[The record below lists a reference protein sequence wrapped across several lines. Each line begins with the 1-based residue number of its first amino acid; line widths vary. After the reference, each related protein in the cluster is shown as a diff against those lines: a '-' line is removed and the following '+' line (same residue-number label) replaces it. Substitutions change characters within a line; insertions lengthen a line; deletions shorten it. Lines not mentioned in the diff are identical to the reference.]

1 MPGNRGKSEV
11 MKKQA
16 EYERT
21 LRARREAV
29 LASLVPPSETR
40 AHFGRLAD
48 DDQAQVLQHESVTL
62 ELNNL
67 DYGKLRM
74 IEEALDRLRIRGLR
88 PVPGLR
94 TGHPAETSESG
105 ALGALLRALPGRDG
119 RVSPRRVRRPA
130 LRRRRFRTLTPRSR
144 RS

>member
-1 MPGNRGKSEV
+1 MRGDGGKSEV

-29 LASLVPPSETR
+29 LASLVAPSETR

-48 DDQAQVLQHESVTL
+48 DDQAQVLQHESVSV

-74 IEEALDRLRIRGLR
+74 IEEALDRLASGDYGQCLGCEQDIPPKRLKAVPWARYCVPCQEEMDGSVRGR
-88 PVPGLR
+88 S
-94 TGHPAETSESG
+94 AD
-105 ALGALLRALPGRDG
+105 LLYDDG
-119 RVSPRRVRRPA
+119 GSVG
-130 LRRRRFRTLTPRSR
+130 
-144 RS
+144 

>member
-11 MKKQA
+11 MRKQA

-67 DYGKLRM
+67 DYGKLRL
-74 IEEALDRLRIRGLR
+74 IEEALDRLASGDYGQCLACEQDIPPKRLKAVPWARYCVHCQEEMDGSVRG
-88 PVPGLR
+88 GS
-94 TGHPAETSESG
+94 AN
-105 ALGALLRALPGRDG
+105 LLYDDG
-119 RVSPRRVRRPA
+119 GSVR
-130 LRRRRFRTLTPRSR
+130 
-144 RS
+144 